1 MTHPSHTR
9 QQGGP
14 TILRRLPFRGLAILA
29 TLMALVTA
37 LPMACTSS
45 NSKPP
50 ILQQLTPKTGIEN
63 QDTEVLVQGQYFPET
78 LTKLALVNQKYEVVL
93 TQMNRVNETEV
104 KATVPKGSPPGIYDL
119 KLWLKD
125 NTSVL
130 LGGAFEITPN
140 ALKITF
146 INVEQGDATLI
157 QSPTGQT
164 ALIDAGTKDNAKE
177 ILRFLR
183 SEKITTINHMIATH
197 YDKDHVEGF
206 ESVILGED
214 GKFGTL
220 DDHTPSQTMW
230 DRGGSVKSLAYRN
243 IRTQVKEKNP
253 SLHKPLSGDNKDS
266 FPVVD
271 LGGGVKILFRAVNG
285 KILSK
290 DGSIQTVDCGG
301 EENCFSIGTLV
312 TFGKFRFW
320 TAGDLTGGGI
330 STPDAEAV
338 LAKHINPVDVYRAH
352 HHGSRTSSNEALIK
366 ALKPQ
371 VVVISAGEQNSFCH
385 PHVPVLRI
393 LHQVAKPTILLTTM
407 GVKDNN
413 SSCKD
418 SPPTKEFLSS
428 LGAKSYLGLGTFS
441 IIAQEESFSL
451 KGPNTPPNES
461 WTTR

>member
-1 MTHPSHTR
+1 MDHPSHRTR
-9 QQGGP
+9 VEGSFGLQ
-14 TILRRLPFRGLAILA
+14 RLPWRGLAVLA
-29 TLMALVTA
+29 TLFAFVAAIPL
-37 LPMACTSS
+37 ACTSS

-50 ILQQLTPKTGIEN
+50 ILEKLTPNTGIEN
-63 QDTEVLVQGQYFPET
+63 QDIEVVVQGQYFPEVIEKIT
-78 LTKLALVNQKYEVVL
+78 LINQQSEVVL
-93 TQMNRVNETEV
+93 TSLNRVSQTEI
-104 KATVPKGSPPGIYDL
+104 KGTVPKGSTPGIYDL

-130 LGGAFEITPN
+130 LGGAFEIAPN

-164 ALIDAGTKDNAKE
+164 ALIDAGTKANSNE

-183 SEKITTINHMIATH
+183 SEKIVTIDHMIATH

-206 ESVILGED
+206 EAVILGDD
-214 GKFGTL
+214 GKFGTT
-220 DDHTPSQTMW
+220 DDHTPTQTMW
-230 DRGGSVKSLAYRN
+230 DRGGSVKNLAYRN

-253 SLHKPLSGDNKDS
+253 TIHKPLSGDTKDS
-266 FPVVD
+266 FPVID
-271 LGGGVKILFRAVNG
+271 LGGGVKIHIRAVNG

-290 DGSIQTVDCGG
+290 DGSIQTVECEG
-301 EENCFSIGTLV
+301 EENCFSVGTLV

-366 ALKPQ
+366 ALNPQ

-385 PHVPVLRI
+385 PHVPVLRM

-407 GVKDNN
+407 GVKANN

-418 SPPTKEFLSS
+418 SPSTQQFLST
-428 LGAKSYLGLGTFS
+428 LGAKNYLGLGTFS

-451 KGPNTPPNES
+451 KGGNAPPNES